1 MKSIISTLC
10 LIISISCGS
19 FSLCWS
25 DDFQKGMEAYK
36 KGDFANAI
44 KEWIL
49 LGEDGDEKA
58 QYFLGLIYYKGKGV
72 PQNYKKALKWYT
84 LSAEQGNKVAQYNL
98 GVMYSFGL
106 GVVPDYKTALKWYNL
121 SSEQG
126 NALAQYN
133 LGRLYYLGNGVKEN
147 MVYAHMWVNLAS
159 LNGFEM
165 AEEINAL
172 LIQLMTPSQIE
183 EAERLARECVKKNY
197 KGCFEHKNHDS
208 NLTYP

>member
-1 MKSIISTLC
+1 MSLA
-10 LIISISCGS
+10 CGS
-19 FSLCWS
+19 LSVCWS
-25 DDFQKGMEAYK
+25 DDFQKGIEAYK

-49 LGEDGDEKA
+49 LAEDGDEKA

-72 PQNYKKALKWYT
+72 PQDYKTALKWYT

-106 GVVPDYKTALKWYNL
+106 GVIPDYKTALKWYNL

-165 AEEINAL
+165 VEKINEL
-172 LIQLMTPSQIE
+172 LIEIMTPSQIQ
-183 EAERLARECVKKNY
+183 EAQKLAIECVKKKY
-197 KGCFEHKNHDS
+197 KGC
-208 NLTYP
+208 

>member
-1 MKSIISTLC
+1 MKRIILTLC
-10 LIISISCGS
+10 LIIIIDCGS
-19 FSLCWS
+19 FSLSWS
-25 DDFQKGMEAYK
+25 DDFQKGMEAYER
-36 KGDFANAI
+36 GDFANAI

-126 NALAQYN
+126 YALAQYN
-133 LGRLYYLGNGVKEN
+133 LGRLYYLGNGVKED
-147 MVYAHMWVNLAS
+147 MVYAHMWINLAS
-159 LNGFEM
+159 LNGFEI
-165 AEEINAL
+165 AEEINVL
-172 LIQLMTPSQIE
+172 LTELMTPSQIQE
-183 EAERLARECVKKNY
+183 EERLARECVKKNY
-197 KGCFEHKNHDS
+197 KDC
-208 NLTYP
+208 